1 MLDIDKLKYSYEMP
15 FLTLIEGLRWNIEE
29 PSGNISYF
37 KNKKEYFYLSKRN
50 NELHYCLWSITFNL
64 RLKYFLEPADI
75 KDYVYKMF
83 NKYIIKLNNARIFC
97 FNLEN
102 R

>member
-1 MLDIDKLKYSYEMP
+1 MLDIDKLKYYYEMP
-15 FLTLIEGLRWNIEE
+15 FLNIIKGLKSEIE
-29 PSGNISYF
+29 PSGNISYTI
-37 KNKKEYFYLSKRN
+37 NKRDYFYLSKRN
-50 NELHYCLWSITFNL
+50 NELHYCIWNVSCNL

-83 NKYIIKLNNARIFC
+83 NKYIIKLNNTRIFC